1 MFMNKSMS
9 SYSNPGDKTSPPA
22 DLFFSFFRLGLTAFG
37 GPAMV
42 AYIAD
47 LSVKRKKWLD
57 QETFKKGLVLCQS
70 IPGATAMQ
78 AVAYVG
84 LRTGGLLG
92 ALLAYIGFGLPAFLF
107 MLILSSIYLY
117 SHNLSWMTSL
127 FAGLQ
132 VIVVAIVA
140 MATYNF
146 GKTSLKKSTDV
157 FLAAAAAIAF
167 GLKVSPFFI
176 IFGAALAGIGLFR
189 EVTSTDNV
197 STQGK
202 PGQSIKYAV
211 VLISAVLVGMTVLYL
226 FNTELFKL
234 ALLMLKIDLFAFGGG
249 FSSLPLML
257 QEVVTVH
264 GWMDSKTFMDG
275 IALGQI
281 TPGPI
286 VITAAFVGMLTKG
299 ILGALVATAAIF
311 TPSFIMLVVT
321 APFLDKLNQSKI
333 FTHASRGIL
342 ASFVGLLLFVTIR
355 FAVATPWDLIRI
367 IIALASLAA
376 LFKKIDILYI
386 VIIGALAAV
395 VLL

>member
-1 MFMNKSMS
+1 
-9 SYSNPGDKTSPPA
+9 
-22 DLFFSFFRLGLTAFG
+22 
-37 GPAMV
+37 MV

-78 AVAYVG
+78 SVAYVG

-92 ALLAYIGFGLPAFLF
+92 AISAYVGFGLPAFFF
-107 MLILSSIYLY
+107 MLILSSIYIY
-117 SHNLSWMTSL
+117 SHDLSWMTSL

-132 VIVVAIVA
+132 VTVVAIVA

-146 GKTSLKKSTDV
+146 GRTSLKKSTDV
-157 FLAAAAAIAF
+157 FLAVAATIAF
-167 GLKVSPFFI
+167 GLKISPFYI
-176 IFGAALAGIGLFR
+176 IIGAALAGMGLLQ
-189 EVTSTDNV
+189 EKNSADQISVQES
-197 STQGK
+197 
-202 PGQSIKYAV
+202 PGRSIKYAAV
-211 VLISAVLVGMTVLYL
+211 LMPAVLIGLAVLYL
-226 FNTELFKL
+226 FNPELFEL

-286 VITAAFVGMLTKG
+286 VITATFVGMLTKG

-321 APFLDKLNQSKI
+321 APFLDKLNQSNI
-333 FTHASRGIL
+333 FIHASRGIL
-342 ASFVGLLLFVTIR
+342 ASFVGLLFFITVR
-355 FAVATPWDLIRI
+355 FAIATPWDLIRI
-367 IIALASLAA
+367 IMALASLAA
-376 LFKKIDILYI
+376 LFRKIDVLYI
-386 VIIGALAAV
+386 VIIGGVGVSGLAIK
-395 VLL
+395 LPHDSGRYQNSTYGKSFLRTEET

>member
-1 MFMNKSMS
+1 
-9 SYSNPGDKTSPPA
+9 
-22 DLFFSFFRLGLTAFG
+22 
-37 GPAMV
+37 MV

-92 ALLAYIGFGLPAFLF
+92 ALLAYIGFGLPAFFF

-117 SHNLSWMTSL
+117 SHSLSWMTSL

-132 VIVVAIVA
+132 VIVVSILA

-146 GKTSLKKSTDV
+146 GRTSLKKSTDV
-157 FLAAAAAIAF
+157 FLAAAAAISF
-167 GLKVSPFFI
+167 GLNISPFYI
-176 IFGAALAGIGLFR
+176 IIGAALAGIGLFR
-189 EVTSTDNV
+189 ETTSFDQIFV
-197 STQGK
+197 HGSLRR
-202 PGQSIKYAV
+202 SIKYAAILIPT
-211 VLISAVLVGMTVLYL
+211 VLIGLTVLYL
-226 FNTELFKL
+226 FNPELFKL

-286 VITAAFVGMLTKG
+286 VITATFVGMLTKG

-311 TPSFIMLVVT
+311 TPSFIILVVT
-321 APFLDKLNQSKI
+321 APFLDKLNQSKF

-342 ASFVGLLLFVTIR
+342 ASFVGLLLFVTVR
-355 FAVATPWDLIRI
+355 FAIDTPWSIIRI
-367 IIALASLAA
+367 IIVIASLAA

-386 VIIGALAAV
+386 VIIGAIVSVA
-395 VLL
+395 LL